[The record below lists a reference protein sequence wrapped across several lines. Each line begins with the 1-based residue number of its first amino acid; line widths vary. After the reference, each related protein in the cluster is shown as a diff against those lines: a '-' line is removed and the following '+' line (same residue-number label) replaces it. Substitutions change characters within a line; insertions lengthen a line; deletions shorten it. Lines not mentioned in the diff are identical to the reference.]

1 MKLTDLDPRWY
12 GCHEC
17 GTRLG
22 FTFICPRHWD
32 SRSDRLG
39 CKIAGCAHHPN
50 EPIWQMHGEDFATLT
65 ITPSINAHDHWHGFI
80 TEGRIVG

>member
-22 FTFICPRHWD
+22 FTFLCPRGCGA
-32 SRSDRLG
+32 RLG
-39 CKIAGCAHHPN
+39 CKIASCAHHPN

-65 ITPSINAHDHWHGFI
+65 ITPSINAHGFI
-80 TEGRIVG
+80 TEGKIVG